1 MPWAVDSSWI
11 PWGPKNKV
19 VYGKVKA
26 GPVVGTAAG
35 DVLQKVVPGAEQFR
49 VQHAP
54 NIQRDN
60 DPVREVRGRV
70 QYGIWVPR
78 NQNRRTRERLLQ
90 GSLQAFQ
97 LLRGRTACYP

>member
-11 PWGPKNKV
+11 PWIPGPKSKV

-35 DVLQKVVPGAEQFR
+35 DLLQKGGPGAEQFH
-49 VQHAP
+49 VQRAP

-60 DPVREVRGRV
+60 DPVGEVRARF

-78 NQNRRTRERLLQ
+78 TQNRRGRERPLQ
-90 GSLQAFQ
+90 GSLQLFHM
-97 LLRGRTACYP
+97 LLARTA

>member
-11 PWGPKNKV
+11 PWGPKHKV

-35 DVLQKVVPGAEQFR
+35 DVLQKDVPGPEQFR

-54 NIQRDN
+54 NMQRDN

-70 QYGIWVPR
+70 Q
-78 NQNRRTRERLLQ
+78 
-90 GSLQAFQ
+90 
-97 LLRGRTACYP
+97 